1 VSSSRHDT
9 LERTAEPGPPRS
21 HGRRALVT
29 GATGFIG
36 GRLAQ
41 ALADAGWTVRC
52 LVRDRS
58 RARDLERRGFELH
71 EGDVLRPETLEGAGR
86 DVEVAYYLIHAMGR
100 GARGDFAAREHAG
113 AQAFAQMAL
122 REGVGRMIY
131 LGGLGEPHS
140 RHLRSRHH
148 TARVLA
154 EHGPPLTYFRA
165 GMVVGAGSESYRTL
179 RYLVERLPAM
189 IAPAWLKVPTQPIA
203 IDDVLAYLAA
213 APDLS
218 ESAGREIQIGG
229 PDVLPYGEM
238 LDRMAGALG
247 RRPRPKL
254 PVPLLTPRLS
264 SLWIGLVTPVDA
276 GVARPL
282 IEGLSTKTTVTDSSG
297 AALFDIMPLPFEE
310 ALQRAVADDSA
321 TSSRRRT
328 ARRRVDVL
336 GRRGGPSHGARRRP
350 RGCAAELAEVGRPGD
365 GGT

>member
-1 VSSSRHDT
+1 MSSFSPQHSPERSRE
-9 LERTAEPGPPRS
+9 LGASPRP
-21 HGRRALVT
+21 GRRALVT

-36 GRLAQ
+36 GLLAH

-71 EGDVLRPETLEGAGR
+71 EGDVLRPQTLAEAGR

-100 GARGDFAAREHAG
+100 GARGDFTAREHAG
-113 AQAFAQMAL
+113 AEAFAQMAL
-122 REGVGRMIY
+122 REGVGRVIY

-140 RHLRSRHH
+140 RHLRSRHE

-203 IDDVLAYLAA
+203 IDDVLAYLTA
-213 APDLS
+213 APDVP
-218 ESAGREIQIGG
+218 ESAGQEIQIGG
-229 PDVLPYGEM
+229 PDVLAYGEM
-238 LDRMAGALG
+238 LDRMAEALG

-282 IEGLSTKTTVTDSSG
+282 IEGLSTKTIVTDSSG
-297 AALFDIMPLPFEE
+297 AKLFDITPLAFEE

-321 TSSRRRT
+321 TGST
-328 ARRRVDVL
+328 
-336 GRRGGPSHGARRRP
+336 RGGTPSHDARRRP
-350 RGCAAELAEVGRPGD
+350 RGCAAELVEPGRPGD
-365 GGT
+365 GAT

>member
-1 VSSSRHDT
+1 MSSPPHDT
-9 LERTAEPGPPRS
+9 FDRSAEQGPSRPR
-21 HGRRALVT
+21 RRALVS

-36 GRLAQ
+36 GRLAG
-41 ALADAGWTVRC
+41 ALADAGWKVRC
-52 LVRDRS
+52 LVRERS
-58 RARDLERRGFELH
+58 RAYELEQCGFELH
-71 EGDVLRPETLEGAGR
+71 EGDVLRPETLQGAGR

-100 GARGDFAAREHAG
+100 GGRGDFHAREHAG
-113 AQAFAQMAL
+113 AQAFARMAA
-122 REGVGRMIY
+122 REGVGRVIY

-140 RHLRSRHH
+140 RHLRSRHE

-154 EHGPPLTYFRA
+154 QHGPPLTYFRA
-165 GMVVGAGSESYRTL
+165 GMVVGPESESYRTL

-218 ESAGREIQIGG
+218 QSAGREIQIGG

-238 LDRMAGALG
+238 LDRMAEALG

-282 IEGLSTKTTVTDSSG
+282 IEGLSTETTVTDSSG
-297 AALFDIMPLPFEE
+297 AALFDITPLTFEE
-310 ALQRAVADDSA
+310 ALQRAVAEDSA
-321 TSSRRRT
+321 TSSSRGTPRRG
-328 ARRRVDVL
+328 DHVL
-336 GRRGGPSHGARRRP
+336 GHGRAPSHDARRRP
-350 RGCAAELAEVGRPGD
+350 RGCAAELAEVGQPGD
-365 GGT
+365 GAT

>member
-1 VSSSRHDT
+1 MSSSLHHF
-9 LERTAEPGPPRS
+9 EQTAEPGPPRS
-21 HGRRALVT
+21 PGRRALVT

-71 EGDVLRPETLEGAGR
+71 EGDVLDPGTLDGAGR
-86 DVEVAYYLIHAMGR
+86 EVEVAYYLIHAMGR
-100 GARGDFAAREHAG
+100 GARGDFPGREHAG
-113 AQAFAQMAL
+113 AEEFARMAL
-122 REGVGRMIY
+122 REGVGRVVY

-140 RHLRSRHH
+140 RHLRSRHE
-148 TARVLA
+148 TARLLA
-154 EHGPPLTYFRA
+154 EHGPPLSYFRA

-203 IDDVLAYLAA
+203 IDDVLAYLTA
-213 APDLS
+213 APDLP
-218 ESAGREIQIGG
+218 ESTGQEIQIGG

-238 LDRMAGALG
+238 LDRMAEALG
-247 RRPRPKL
+247 RRPRLKL

-282 IEGLSTKTTVTDSSG
+282 IEGLSTKTTVTDTSG
-297 AALFDIMPLPFEE
+297 AKLFDIAPLAFDE
-310 ALQRAVADDSA
+310 ALQRAVAGDSA
-321 TSSRRRT
+321 TGSTRGT
-328 ARRRVDVL
+328 ARRRFNVL
-336 GRRGGPSHGARRRP
+336 GRDGAPSDDARRRP